1 MVAAAI
7 NEKGSA
13 VSVEEAEDPSIEDGC
28 GLENGT
34 TIAITGLKGF
44 WCHTPAAE
52 AESLRQRMKGCCSRH
67 HQQLLRCHPGC
78 LGVVGL
84 VRRGEVERRA
94 GLGWPHLPP
103 PSEGMEGD
111 HPLRRLLRCRVRG
124 WRR

>member
-52 AESLRQRMKGCCSRH
+52 AESLRQRMKGCCS

-84 VRRGEVERRA
+84 VRRGKVERRA
-94 GLGWPHLPP
+94 
-103 PSEGMEGD
+103 
-111 HPLRRLLRCRVRG
+111 RLRCHHLHRH
-124 WRR
+124 